1 MTDAPLYGS
10 PLLSPIFAS
19 EAIRRLFSDRA
30 ILQSMLDFELALAE
44 AEAEAGVIPADAL
57 PAIRSA
63 CDAGAYDVEAI
74 GRAAALAGNV
84 AIPLVKALT
93 DKTARDA
100 RGCVHW
106 GATSQD
112 VIDTAFM
119 LRAREAS
126 QTIRTD
132 LKQASHALTQL
143 IAAHR
148 MTLMAGRTF
157 MQQALPITFAYKAAV
172 WLSGLS
178 AAAGRLRRV
187 EAEGL
192 ALQFGGAAG
201 TLAALGDK
209 GVEVRGRLAARLK
222 LREPTIS
229 WHAERGRIAD
239 IAAALGALSGTCAT
253 IATDVMLLMQ
263 TEVGEASEPSAE
275 GKGGSST
282 MPHKR
287 NPIGAAAIRANHRR
301 IAGLVASLCMSMEQ
315 EHERGAGG
323 WSAEWES
330 LRELFCL
337 SAGSVERL
345 RDMLAGLEL
354 DAARMRQNLDA
365 TLGLPLAESLMMALA
380 PATGRGEAHHRV
392 EAASKLAL
400 ARGRPLA
407 EIAKAEPAIAGH
419 LSAADIDRAL
429 DPSRYLGSAEA
440 MIDAALADARRE
452 METD

>member
-1 MTDAPLYGS
+1 MTDS
-10 PLLSPIFAS
+10 HSLLLPPIFGS
-19 EAIRRLFSDRA
+19 EAARGIFSDRA
-30 ILQSMLDFELALAE
+30 ILQAMLDFELALAE
-44 AEAEAGVIPADAL
+44 AEAEAGVIPAEAVA
-57 PAIRSA
+57 AIRSA
-63 CDAGAYDVEAI
+63 CDAVAYDVEAI

-93 DKTARDA
+93 EKTARDA
-100 RGCVHW
+100 RGSVHW

-119 LRAREAS
+119 LRAREALHA
-126 QTIRTD
+126 IRAD
-132 LKQASHALTQL
+132 LKQASGALVQL
-143 IAAHR
+143 IPAHR
-148 MTLMAGRTF
+148 TTLMAGRTF

-172 WLSGLS
+172 WLSGLT
-178 AAAGRLRRV
+178 AAAARLRRV

-209 GVEVRGRLAARLK
+209 GVEVRGRLAARLN
-222 LREPTIS
+222 LHEPTIS

-239 IAAALGALSGTCAT
+239 IAAGLGALSGTCAT

-263 TEVGEASEPSAE
+263 TEVGEASEPAAE

-287 NPIGAAAIRANHRR
+287 NPIGAATVRANHRR
-301 IAGLVASLCMSMEQ
+301 IAGLVATLCMSMEQ

-323 WSAEWES
+323 WSAEWEA

-337 SAGSVERL
+337 AAGSAERL

-380 PATGRGEAHHRV
+380 PVTGRGEAHHRV
-392 EAASKLAL
+392 AAASKLAL

-407 EIAKAEPAIAGH
+407 EVAKTEPAIAGH
-419 LSAADIDRAL
+419 LSAAEIDRAL
-429 DPSRYLGSAEA
+429 DPSRYLGSAGA
-440 MIDAALADARRE
+440 MIDAALAEARRE